1 MYNFVL
7 QMVMML
13 SLGTMVY
20 LAARA
25 LPRVGERVVPSSP
38 AQYVDKLVK
47 KIPVEKLDL
56 FLSAVL
62 EKMLRKSKIL
72 ILKVDNRV
80 TFYLNKFK
88 KNSNGKDLPAGRQE
102 LLKPD
107 LFENGN
113 SETQNKE

>member
-1 MYNFVL
+1 MI
-7 QMVMML
+7 MML

-38 AQYVDKLVK
+38 AKYMDQLIK
-47 KIPVEKLDL
+47 KIPLEKVDV
-56 FLSAVL
+56 FISAVL

-80 TFYLNKFK
+80 TFYLNKFR
-88 KNSNGKDLPAGRQE
+88 KNGNGKEAV
-102 LLKPD
+102 KPD
-107 LFENGN
+107 LFESGG
-113 SETQNKE
+113 SEKQDEKE

>member
-7 QMVMML
+7 QMIMML
-13 SLGTMVY
+13 SLGTVVY

-25 LPRVGERVVPSSP
+25 LPRVGERVVPGSP
-38 AQYVDKLVK
+38 AQYMDKLVK
-47 KIPVEKLDL
+47 KIPIEKLDA
-56 FLSAVL
+56 FLNATL
-62 EKMLRKSKIL
+62 EKILRKSKIF

-88 KNSNGKDLPAGRQE
+88 KNGNGKEAV
-102 LLKPD
+102 KPD
-107 LFENGN
+107 LFENNN